1 MTEKEKKHFGE
12 NLEKELKRINMTQ
25 TELALRLGTTRQVVN
40 KWIKGKKFPKLE
52 NIAGINTVTGI
63 STKKL
68 LEGVLE

>member
-1 MTEKEKKHFGE
+1 MTNAEKKRFGE
-12 NLEKELKRINMTQ
+12 NLDKELKYINMSQ

-40 KWIKGKKFPKLE
+40 KWVKGKVFPRLE

-68 LEGVLE
+68 LEGVLV